1 MTDSRTVA
9 STQPGAENRSELVDA
24 DSGWYLYGIVRPI
37 DQGEARELLGSST
50 KREAVESGYA
60 IDDDESVQILR
71 CGDLAAIVR
80 RVDLADFAPEPFEA
94 RLRDPA
100 WLEAMVRSH
109 NEVIASIHEAHA
121 ILPSKFGCVYQS
133 AEDVTAALEQAH
145 DTLTAQLAR
154 VDQCDEWAVH
164 LYADRR
170 AVEKYLEAEHPSVQR
185 LQQEA
190 STAPPGRAF
199 FLRRKLTD
207 ELDKA
212 TRQATSDAAEAL
224 YEELG
229 RWAVGEERSSVARVA
244 PGASGEVEILRAAF
258 LVHREGQET
267 FLEEIRT
274 WNECQEGFRCAYS
287 GPWPPYSFAVLAGEG
302 SG

>member
-1 MTDSRTVA
+1 VTDSRTLA
-9 STQPGAENRSELVDA
+9 FTQRGAENRSESVDA
-24 DSGWYLYGIVRPI
+24 DSGWYLYGIIRPI
-37 DQGEARELLGSST
+37 DQGEARALLGSST
-50 KREAVESGYA
+50 QHEGVEPGYA
-60 IDDDESVQILR
+60 IDDDESVQTLR
-71 CGDLAAIVR
+71 WGDLAAIVR
-80 RVDLADFAPEPFEA
+80 RVSLDDFAPEAFEA

-109 NEVIASIHEAHA
+109 NEVIASIHEEQA

-145 DTLTAQLAR
+145 DALTAQLAR

-170 AVEKYLEAEHPSVQR
+170 AVEKHLEAKHPSVQR

-207 ELDKA
+207 EIDKV

-229 RWAVGEERSSVARVA
+229 RWAVAEERSSVARVA
-244 PGASGEVEILRAAF
+244 PDSSGEVEILRAAF
-258 LVHREGQET
+258 LVHRESQDA
-267 FLEEIRT
+267 FLQNVRT
-274 WNECQEGFRCAYS
+274 WNELQEGLRCTHS
-287 GPWPPYSFAVLAGEG
+287 GPWPPYSFAVLADEE
-302 SG
+302 S